1 MAFKMKGN
9 PMQRNYGI
17 GNPLPQ
23 KKDNNE
29 GTVELRDD
37 DQGTYRNEKNQTQEY
52 IYNKRV
58 DAVDAADKKRK
69 EYQTNLDKFEKQEGG
84 LTKEQIQASNLKKKT
99 YNDLYNA
106 AWDNYTHST
115 DSITN
120 VNTTI
125 DYNKKKRA
133 DESGLFHRVG
143 DPRHDAAHDGNHPTA
158 NTFIDDDHNTQE
170 QVDAKKKRDAE
181 KSKDGSSNKMK
192 GKKKI
197 ATSPYHQGYLKKKE
211 KGSKMPGDLDKD
223 GKMSRYESKRQ
234 KAIEKNMKK

>member
-23 KKDNNE
+23 RKDMN
-29 GTVELRDD
+29 VETRDD
-37 DQGTYRNEKNQTQEY
+37 DQGTYRNKKNQTQQD
-52 IYNKRV
+52 IINKRTE
-58 DAVDAADKKRK
+58 AVDAADKKRT
-69 EYQTNLDKFEKQEGG
+69 EYKTNLDAFEKQEGG
-84 LTKEQIQASNLKKKT
+84 LTKEQIEASNLKKKN

-106 AWDNYTHST
+106 AWDNLTHSA

-125 DYNKKKRA
+125 DYNRKKRA
-133 DESGLFHRVG
+133 DESGLFHRTG
-143 DPRHDAAHDGNHPTA
+143 QYMHDSAHDGNHPTA

-181 KSKDGSSNKMK
+181 KSKDDSSNKMK

-211 KGSKMPGDLDKD
+211 KGSKTPGDLDKD